1 MKKTYLI
8 LILHF
13 FSYIVYSQVKIEK
26 LTFKSANPFSFYDII
41 SNLKNQEEQEVNG
54 ILTIPSNES
63 DTLKQYPLV
72 IGVAGSL
79 GWKDHHYEYL
89 NMYQEMGIATFELN
103 SFKSRNITSTVGSQT
118 EVTIAAIVLDSY
130 RALEVLSN
138 HPKIDKNRISITGW
152 SLGGGV
158 TLFSAWLPLKNAIN
172 KNLSFASHLAFY
184 PPCFIE
190 PENKSFSKSP
200 IHILIG
206 ELDNWTPSKPC
217 IDLVKVLK
225 KESNIDITVYK
236 DSHHGFDRDSPVVKN
251 ENAYN
256 FTNCKFKLSKEG
268 QVLMNYIN
276 IPMSNPFLQKLG
288 LVFCVSRGVNIGG
301 NSSSRKLS
309 FKFAKDFMNKTIL
322 NNEIK

>member
-1 MKKTYLI
+1 
-8 LILHF
+8 
-13 FSYIVYSQVKIEK
+13 
-26 LTFKSANPFSFYDII
+26 
-41 SNLKNQEEQEVNG
+41 
-54 ILTIPSNES
+54 
-63 DTLKQYPLV
+63 
-72 IGVAGSL
+72 
-79 GWKDHHYEYL
+79 
-89 NMYQEMGIATFELN
+89 MGIATFELN
-103 SFKSRNITSTVGSQT
+103 SFKSRNIISTVGSQT
-118 EVTIAAIVLDSY
+118 EVTTAAMVLDAY

-138 HPKIDKNRISITGW
+138 HPNIDKNNVSITGW

-184 PPCFIE
+184 PACFIN
-190 PENKSFSKSP
+190 PEDKSFSKSP

-206 ELDNWTPSKPC
+206 ELDNWTPSQPC
-217 IDLVKVLK
+217 IDLVKILK

-236 DSHHGFDRDSPVVKN
+236 DSHHGFDRDSPVVVN

-256 FTNCKFKLSKEG
+256 FTKCKFKLTKNG

-301 NSSSRKLS
+301 NPSSRKLS

-322 NNEIK
+322 K

>member
-13 FSYIVYSQVKIEK
+13 FSYIVNSQKIIHT
-26 LTFKSANPFSFYDII
+26 LSFKSANPFSFNDII
-41 SNLKNQEEQEVNG
+41 TNLKNQEEQEVKG
-54 ILTIPSNES
+54 ILTIPHNGTDS
-63 DTLKQYPLV
+63 LKKYPLV

-89 NMYQEMGIATFELN
+89 KMYQEMGIATFELN
-103 SFKSRNITSTVGSQT
+103 SFKSRGIITTVGSQT
-118 EVTIAAIVLDSY
+118 EVTTAAIILDAY
-130 RALEVLSN
+130 RALEVLSI
-138 HPKIDKNRISITGW
+138 HPNIDKNNISITGW

-184 PPCFIE
+184 PPCFID
-190 PENKSFSKSP
+190 PEDKTFSKSP

-217 IDLVKVLK
+217 IDLVKILQK
-225 KESNIDITVYK
+225 KNNIDITVYK
-236 DSHHGFDRDSPVVKN
+236 DSHHGFDRDSPVVINK
-251 ENAYN
+251 NAYN
-256 FTNCKFKLSKEG
+256 FTNCKFKLTKDG
-268 QVLMNYIN
+268 QILMNYIN
-276 IPMSNPFLQKLG
+276 VPMSNPFLQKLG

-301 NSSSRKLS
+301 NASSRKLS
-309 FKFAKDFMNKTIL
+309 FKFAKDFMKKTIL
-322 NNEIK
+322 KQ